1 MDRFIADFETTTTSE
16 DCHVWAYAICDIDSE
31 HIEYGT
37 SLDEYMETVQKRSNA
52 IHYFHNLKF
61 DGEFII
67 SWLFNHGFTWVKD
80 KRDLKSR
87 TFTTL
92 ISDKGAFFSMEIVFK
107 RKSKHVQK
115 LKIYDSLKLL
125 PFSVAEIAKGF
136 HLPMAKGEI
145 DYRKE
150 RPVGYVP
157 SVDEWAYIK
166 NDVVIVARALRTLLA
181 QGLDKMTIGSNA
193 LQSFKDSIPN
203 FEALFP
209 QPHYD
214 ADVRQSYRGGFTYL
228 NPRYANKQVGAG
240 IVLDVN
246 SLYPSVMKNCPMP
259 FGEPI
264 YFEGQYKE
272 DPLYNLYVVMLTCN
286 FDLKSDHIPTIQ
298 IKNSLAFV
306 PTEYLTSSDGDD
318 VTLVLTSV
326 DLKLFFEHYDVT
338 NIEWEGGYKFK
349 STIGI
354 FDTYINKWSEVKIN
368 SKKEGNAAMY
378 ILAKLMLNNLYGKFA
393 LNPNTH
399 SKIPSLVNGVVK
411 YTLGPEEKRD
421 AIYIPVGSFITAWA
435 RDKTIR
441 AAQDLFD
448 RFIYADTDS
457 LHLEG
462 TELPTDLMIDDTELG
477 AWKWEGKFNK
487 ARYIRAKT
495 YIEMISD
502 PHQDDYKM
510 KVTCAG
516 MPKTCYGN
524 VTFSNFRPGA
534 RYSGKLVPKHVKG
547 GIVLKDVDFTIQH
560 DTMNPWGG
568 E

>member
-1 MDRFIADFETTTTSE
+1 MDRFVADFETTTIVE
-16 DCHVWAYAICDIDSE
+16 DCRVWAYAIADIDSE
-31 HIEYGT
+31 LVEYGT
-37 SLDEYMETVQKRSNA
+37 SLDAYMESVQKRGNV

-67 SWLFNHGFTWVKD
+67 AWLFNHGFTWVKE
-80 KRDLKSR
+80 KQDLKSK

-107 RKSKHVQK
+107 KKAKHVQK

-136 HLPMAKGEI
+136 HLPIMKGEI
-145 DYRKE
+145 DYRKP
-150 RPVGYVP
+150 RPEGYQP
-157 SVDEWAYIK
+157 DVDEWAYIK
-166 NDVVIVARALRTLLA
+166 NDVLIVAKALKTLLS

-193 LQSFKDSIPN
+193 LQSFKDSVPN
-203 FEALFP
+203 FDSLFP
-209 QPHYD
+209 IPHYD
-214 ADVRQSYRGGFTYL
+214 DDVRRSYRGGFTYL
-228 NPRYANKQVGAG
+228 NPRYANKEVGPG

-246 SLYPSVMKNCPMP
+246 SLYPSVMKDCPMP

-264 YFEGQYKE
+264 YFEGKYQE

-286 FDLKSDHIPTIQ
+286 FEVKPDHVPTIQ
-298 IKNSLAFV
+298 IKNSLSFV

-326 DLKLFFEHYDVT
+326 DLKLFFDHYEVT
-338 NIEWEGGYKFK
+338 NVIWEGGYKFK

-354 FDTYINKWSEVKIN
+354 FDNYINKWSEVKIN

-378 ILAKLMLNNLYGKFA
+378 TLAKLMLNNLYGKFA
-393 LNPNTH
+393 LNPATH
-399 SKIPSLVNGVVK
+399 SKIPKMIEGVVK
-411 YTLGPEEKRD
+411 YELGPQEIRD
-421 AIYIPVGSFITAWA
+421 AVYIPVGSFITAFA
-435 RDKTIR
+435 REKTIR
-441 AAQDLFD
+441 AAQILYD

-462 TELPTDLMIDDTELG
+462 LELPDLAIDDTLLG
-477 AWKWEGKFNK
+477 AWKWEGKFSK

-502 PHQDDYKM
+502 PKEDDFKL

-516 MPKTCYGN
+516 MPKTCYDK

-534 RYSGKLVPKHVKG
+534 RYSGKLVPKHVPG
-547 GIVLKDVDFTIQH
+547 GIVLQDIDFTILH
-560 DTMNPWGG
+560 DKL
-568 E
+568 

>member
-1 MDRFIADFETTTTSE
+1 MDRFVADFETTTTE
-16 DCHVWAYAICDIDSE
+16 HDCRVWAYAICDIESE
-31 HIEYGT
+31 TVEYGT
-37 SLDEYMETVQKRSNA
+37 TLDQYMETVQKRSNA

-61 DGEFII
+61 DGEFILA
-67 SWLFNHGFTWVKD
+67 WLFDHGFTWVKD
-80 KRDLKSR
+80 KRDLTTK

-107 RKSKHVQK
+107 KKAKHVQK

-136 HLPMAKGEI
+136 HLPILKGEI
-145 DYRKE
+145 DYHRP
-150 RPVGYVP
+150 RPVGYQPDVE
-157 SVDEWAYIK
+157 EWAYIK
-166 NDVVIVARALRTLLA
+166 NDVLIVAKALKVLLA

-203 FEALFP
+203 FDSIFP

-214 ADVRQSYRGGFTYL
+214 ADVRSSYRGGFTYL
-228 NPRYANKQVGAG
+228 NPRYANKTIGPG

-246 SLYPSVMKNCPMP
+246 SLYPSVMKDCPMP

-264 YFEGQYKE
+264 YFSGEYE
-272 DPLYNLYVVMLTCN
+272 PDPLYNLYVVMLTCN
-286 FDLKSDHIPTIQ
+286 FELKPNHVPTIQ
-298 IKNSLAFV
+298 IKNSLSFV
-306 PTEYLTSSDGDD
+306 PTEYLTSSDGED

-326 DLKLFFEHYDVT
+326 DLKLFLEHYDVT

-349 STIGI
+349 SNTGI
-354 FDTYINKWSEVKIN
+354 FDNYINKWSEVKIT

-378 ILAKLMLNNLYGKFA
+378 TLAKLMLNNLYGKFA
-393 LNPNTH
+393 LNPTTH
-399 SKIPSLVNGVVK
+399 SKIPTQKDGVIK
-411 YTLGPEEKRD
+411 YILGPAETRD
-421 AIYIPVGSFITAWA
+421 AVYIPVGSFITAYA

-441 AAQDLFD
+441 AAQALYD

-462 TELPTDLMIDDTELG
+462 LDLPAILTIDDTALG
-477 AWKWEGKFNK
+477 AWKWEGKFSK

-495 YIEMISD
+495 YIEMIAD
-502 PHQDDYKM
+502 PQGEDYKL

-516 MPKTCYGN
+516 MPKTCYDQ

-547 GIVLKDVDFTIQH
+547 GIVLQDVDFTIL
-560 DTMNPWGG
+560 DDKL
-568 E
+568 

>member
-1 MDRFIADFETTTTSE
+1 MDRFVADFETTTTE
-16 DCHVWAYAICDIDSE
+16 QDCRVWAYAICDIDSE
-31 HIEYGT
+31 QVEYGT
-37 SLDEYMETVQKRSNA
+37 TLDQYMETVQKRGNA

-61 DGEFII
+61 DGEFILA
-67 SWLFNHGFTWVKD
+67 WLFTNGYTWVKD
-80 KRDLKSR
+80 KRDLKSK

-107 RKSKHVQK
+107 KKAKHVQK
-115 LKIYDSLKLL
+115 LRIYDSLKLL

-136 HLPMAKGEI
+136 KLPILKGEI
-145 DYRKE
+145 DYHRP
-150 RPVGYVP
+150 RPVGYQPDVE
-157 SVDEWAYIK
+157 EWTYIK
-166 NDVVIVARALRTLLA
+166 NDVLIVAKALRTLLN
-181 QGLDKMTIGSNA
+181 QGLTKMTIGSNA

-203 FEALFP
+203 FDSLFP

-214 ADVRQSYRGGFTYL
+214 ADVRASYRGGFTYL
-228 NPRYANKQVGAG
+228 NPRYANRDIGAG

-246 SLYPSVMKNCPMP
+246 SLYPSVMKDKPMP

-264 YFEGQYKE
+264 YFEGEYQPDE
-272 DPLYNLYVVMLTCN
+272 LYNLYVIMLTCN
-286 FDLKSDHIPTIQ
+286 FELKPDHIPTIQ
-298 IKNSLAFV
+298 IKNSLSFV
-306 PTEYLTSSDGDD
+306 PTEYLTSSDGED

-338 NIEWEGGYKFK
+338 NIIWEGGYKFK

-354 FDTYINKWSEVKIN
+354 FDNYINKWSDIKIT

-378 ILAKLMLNNLYGKFA
+378 TLAKLMLNNLYGKFA
-393 LNPNTH
+393 LNPMTH
-399 SKIPSLVNGVVK
+399 SKIPTFKEGVVK
-411 YTLGPEEKRD
+411 YVLGPPEERD
-421 AIYIPVGSFITAWA
+421 AVYIPVGSFITAWA

-441 AAQDLFD
+441 AAQALYH

-462 TELPTDLMIDDTELG
+462 LHLPEILAIDDTALG
-477 AWKWEGKFNK
+477 AWKWEGKFAK

-495 YIEMISD
+495 YIEMITD
-502 PHQDDYKM
+502 PNGDDYKM

-516 MPKTCYGN
+516 MPKTCYDK

-534 RYSGKLVPKHVKG
+534 RYSGKLVPKHVQG
-547 GIVLKDVDFTIQH
+547 GIVLQDVDFTILH
-560 DTMNPWGG
+560 DKL
-568 E
+568 

>member
-1 MDRFIADFETTTTSE
+1 MDRFIADFETTTTAE

-80 KRDLKSR
+80 KRDLKTK

-136 HLPMAKGEI
+136 KLPMAKGEI
-145 DYRKE
+145 DYKKP
-150 RPVGYVP
+150 RPVGYIP

-193 LQSFKDSIPN
+193 LQSFKDSIQN
-203 FEALFP
+203 FDSLFP

-246 SLYPSVMKNCPMP
+246 SLYPSVMKDCPMP
-259 FGEPI
+259 FGEPM
-264 YFEGQYKE
+264 YFNGEYQP
-272 DPLYNLYVVMLTCN
+272 DPLYNLYVIMLTCN
-286 FDLKSDHIPTIQ
+286 FELKPDHIPTIQ
-298 IKNSLAFV
+298 IKNSLSFV
-306 PTEYLTSSDGDD
+306 PTEYLASSDGDD

-354 FDTYINKWSEVKIN
+354 FDSYINKWSEVKIN

-393 LNPNTH
+393 LNPSTH
-399 SKIPSLVNGVVK
+399 SKIPALINGVVK
-411 YTLGPEEKRD
+411 YALGPEEKRD
-421 AIYIPVGSFITAWA
+421 AIYIPVGSFITAYA

-441 AAQDLFD
+441 AAQVLYD

-462 TELPTDLMIDDTELG
+462 LDLPQNLTIDDTLLG
-477 AWKWEGKFNK
+477 AWKWEGKFSK

-502 PHQDDYKM
+502 PHQDDYKL

-516 MPKTCYGN
+516 MPKTCYEN
-524 VTFSNFRPGA
+524 VSFNNFRPGA
-534 RYSGKLVPKHVKG
+534 RYSGKLVPKHVPG
-547 GIVLKDVDFTIQH
+547 GIILEDIDFTILH
-560 DTMNPWGG
+560 DKL
-568 E
+568 